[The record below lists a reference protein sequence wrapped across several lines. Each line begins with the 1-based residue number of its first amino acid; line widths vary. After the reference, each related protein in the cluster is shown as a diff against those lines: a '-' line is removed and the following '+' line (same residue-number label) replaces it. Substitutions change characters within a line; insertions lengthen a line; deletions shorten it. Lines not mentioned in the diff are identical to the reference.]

1 MGMVVIMI
9 MIVVAASAFAMFM
22 DGGGSS
28 FEILLCAGDFFF
40 GCRAHFIDFDLKSY
54 GLSRKRMIRVHH
66 ECVRKHLDDA
76 HRHRVATRILCD
88 EFIPEGNILASFK
101 VRFVD
106 LEDALFVMFTKCI
119 VRLHREFS
127 ALSGAHAHNAS
138 LEPRNDLRIS
148 VDVLQR
154 FGCGC
159 PIRRISVLI
168 KKDVRENHMGVGT
181 DREGGHVARPSAT
194 PPPRLQASGRVLF
207 EERAI

>member
-1 MGMVVIMI
+1 MGMVVI

-22 DGGGSS
+22 DGGGST
-28 FEILLCAGDFFF
+28 FEILLCAGNFFF
-40 GCRAHFIDFDLKSY
+40 RCRSHFADFDLKSY

-88 EFIPEGNILASFK
+88 EFIPEGNILASLK
-101 VRFVD
+101 VSFVD
-106 LEDALFVMFTKCI
+106 LEDAVLVMFTKCI
-119 VRLHREFS
+119 VRLHRKFS
-127 ALSGAHAHNAS
+127 ALSGAHAYDAA

-148 VDVLQR
+148 VDVLQW
-154 FGCGC
+154 FCGGCA
-159 PIRRISVLI
+159 IRRISVLI

-181 DREGGHVARPSAT
+181 DREGGHEARPSAM